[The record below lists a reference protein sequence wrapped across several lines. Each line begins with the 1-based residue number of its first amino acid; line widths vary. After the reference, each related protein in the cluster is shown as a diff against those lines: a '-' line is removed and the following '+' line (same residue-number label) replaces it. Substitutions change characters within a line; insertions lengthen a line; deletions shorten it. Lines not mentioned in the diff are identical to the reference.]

1 MQEHFTTNAN
11 NDINYNPDNICKDPS
26 DGRRNGQWESKYP
39 EKALKEINWE
49 KRYLLILLGV
59 IVVIGF
65 LLGIQC
71 KSQIIQCDFALS
83 HKVHS
88 YFFSWIGGMLG
99 GIVFACKWLYHTVAR
114 GIWHIDRRIWRI
126 VSPILSGVVALI
138 FVIIFCSGIVSNS
151 NVETYSIHK
160 SCGIGFLVGYFS
172 DNAIG
177 KLSELANV
185 FFAKK

>member
-1 MQEHFTTNAN
+1 
-11 NDINYNPDNICKDPS
+11 
-26 DGRRNGQWESKYP
+26 
-39 EKALKEINWE
+39 
-49 KRYLLILLGV
+49 
-59 IVVIGF
+59 
-65 LLGIQC
+65 
-71 KSQIIQCDFALS
+71 
-83 HKVHS
+83 
-88 YFFSWIGGMLG
+88 MLG

-114 GIWHIDRRIWRI
+114 GTWNIDRRIWRV
-126 VSPILSGVVALI
+126 VSPILSGIVALI
-138 FVIIFCSGIVSNS
+138 FVIIFSSGIVS